1 MIESK
6 KLNETLLT
14 ERWYT
19 RGLKTEPRG
28 TPIFGDPGNE
38 EESER
43 QKQRK
48 DHVLREEGTDQ
59 LQLMNYTE

>member
-19 RGLKTEPRG
+19 RGLKTEPWG

-38 EESER
+38 KEPKG

-48 DHVLREEGTDQ
+48 DHVLSEGTDQ
-59 LQLMNYTE
+59 LQLMNYIE